1 MNILILTDYLPP
13 DKLGGVGEIAKN
25 LKSAFERQGHTVYV
39 LTTGKQTDED
49 FQNNVFRSSKNL
61 IWGVF
66 LNNFIALSLIRKFS
80 IDVINLHQST
90 TTLFLLA
97 KLFKSFFGFPKVVN
111 SFQVTYFAEFKEI
124 KTVTLDGLSFRPTW
138 YEFIEK
144 FVFAPVHIVLNAI
157 GYIFSDVVTSAST
170 QVKNELNRTYG
181 KFILK
186 PTTYLPNG
194 AHSLENIFLQY
205 PHHLWLGQRIQNKKV
220 LVYIGVF
227 RMRKRVFNL
236 LYALAKVV
244 KKYDDVLLLI
254 VGGGRGQEVLLKKLA
269 HRLSL
274 TDHVIFIGKVP
285 NNEVPYFL
293 HLADIFCLPS
303 AYEGM
308 PVAILEAMSM
318 GKAIITSHIS
328 GMVDLIDDNVTG
340 KLVGVDDIDNL
351 ANAILQLILDD
362 DLRGTMGKNAKQTV
376 ADRFNWDK
384 IAQQY
389 LEVFI

>member
-1 MNILILTDYLPP
+1 MNILIITDYLPP

-39 LTTGKQTDED
+39 LTTGKQTDDD
-49 FQNNVFRSSKNL
+49 FQNNIYRSSENL

-80 IDVINLHQST
+80 IDIINLHQST

-97 KLFKSFFGFPKVVN
+97 KLFKSLFGFPKVVN
-111 SFQVTYFAEFKEI
+111 SFQVTYFSEFKEI
-124 KTVTLDGLSFRPTW
+124 KTVTLDGLSFRPTRS
-138 YEFIEK
+138 EFIEK
-144 FVFAPVHIVLNAI
+144 FVFAPVHILLNAI

-170 QVKNELNRTYG
+170 QVKNELSRTYG

-186 PTTYLPNG
+186 STIYLPNG
-194 AHSLENIFLQY
+194 APLLENISLQCLD
-205 PHHLWLGQRIQNKKV
+205 HLWLGQCIQNKKV
-220 LVYIGVF
+220 LVYVGVF
-227 RMRKRVFNL
+227 RIRKRVFNL

-254 VGGGRGQEVLLKKLA
+254 VGGGRGQEVLLKELS
-269 HRLSL
+269 HRLGL
-274 TDHVIFIGKVP
+274 TNHVIFIGKVSHY
-285 NNEVPYFL
+285 EVPYFL
-293 HLADIFCLPS
+293 GLADIFCLPS

-318 GKAIITSHIS
+318 GKAIITSRVS

-340 KLVGVDDIDNL
+340 KLVGVDDINNL
-351 ANAILQLILDD
+351 ANAILLLILDD
-362 DLRGTMGKNAKQTV
+362 DLRGTMGKNAKQKIE
-376 ADRFNWDK
+376 DHFHWDK

-389 LEVFI
+389 IEIFI